1 MILKQVEFDV
11 TARNKL
17 IKGIET
23 ISKAVGSTLGA
34 RGKTVLIESSAN
46 VPGITVTK
54 DGVTVA
60 NSILLEDA
68 TENLA
73 VIMMK
78 EAANKTAKLAGDGT
92 SSSVVLTQAIINEAM
107 NKMDDGMNS
116 TEVYRGIKSC
126 SEYIIELLKKKSKA
140 VNSKMLRYVSTV
152 SCNGDV
158 VLGKMISDVYKS
170 VGKLG
175 TVIIEDSLND
185 ETYSEVINGMRIER
199 GWGSKYFVN
208 NISSQECVLDNPYI
222 LVSDKEIDN
231 VDNIKQILIPISA
244 EGKSLLIIGELSDR
258 AMSTLNVNAVNKSI
272 KVCQIIPPDFGYKRG
287 ELLQDIA
294 TAMGAKYFS
303 SSTGD
308 NWELLKMEDLGEA
321 EKVIVGIDN
330 TVLITKKGID
340 ISDRIA
346 MLKQHVSESRSAKE
360 TAFLKQRISNLNGSI
375 GVIHVG
381 GNSELEQKEKK
392 DRIDDSVCA
401 TSCALEEGILAGGG
415 IALLDISKTLGWG
428 KTENE
433 RIACHILKDA
443 IQYPF
448 KQILT
453 NGGVNPTDVIP
464 KLTETDM
471 GYDISNMK
479 VGNMFD
485 MGIIDPAKVTVK
497 ALENAVSVAI
507 NILSTNCIITNVRSN
522 G

>member
-34 RGKTVLIESSAN
+34 RGKTVLIESGAD

-54 DGVTVA
+54 DGVTVC
-60 NSILLEDA
+60 NNILLEDA

-73 VIMMK
+73 VLMMR
-78 EAANKTAKLAGDGT
+78 EGANRTAKLVGDAT
-92 SSSVVLTQAIINEAM
+92 TTTIVLSQAIVNEAM
-107 NKMDDGMNS
+107 NKMDGSMNS

-126 SEYIIELLKKKSKA
+126 SEYIIGLLNKKSKA
-140 VNSKMLRYVSTV
+140 VNGKMLRYVSTV
-152 SCNGDV
+152 SCNGDAI
-158 VLGKMISDVYKS
+158 LGKMISDVYKS

-185 ETYSEVINGMRIER
+185 ETYSEVTNGMRIER
-199 GWGSKYFVN
+199 GWASKYFIN
-208 NISSQECVLDNPYI
+208 DIGRQECILENPYI
-222 LVSDKEIDN
+222 LVTDKEIDSIM
-231 VDNIKQILIPISA
+231 NIEHILRPII
-244 EGKSLLIIGELSDR
+244 EQKRSLLIIGELGER
-258 AMSTLNVNAVNKSI
+258 AMAGLNANVAVM

-294 TAMGAKYFS
+294 SATGAKYFS
-303 SSTGD
+303 SGTGD
-308 NWELLKMEDLGEA
+308 NFELLTIADLGEA

-346 MLKQHVSESRSAKE
+346 MLKQHIVESRSAKE
-360 TAFLKQRISNLNGSI
+360 TAFLKQRVSNLNGSI
-375 GVIHVG
+375 GVIYVG

-415 IALLDISKTLGWG
+415 IALLDISRTLGWG

-464 KLTETDM
+464 KLTEVDM
-471 GYDISNMK
+471 GYDISNMV

-485 MGIIDPAKVTVK
+485 MGIIDPAKVTTK

-507 NILSTNCIITNVRSN
+507 NILSTNCIITNVRNN